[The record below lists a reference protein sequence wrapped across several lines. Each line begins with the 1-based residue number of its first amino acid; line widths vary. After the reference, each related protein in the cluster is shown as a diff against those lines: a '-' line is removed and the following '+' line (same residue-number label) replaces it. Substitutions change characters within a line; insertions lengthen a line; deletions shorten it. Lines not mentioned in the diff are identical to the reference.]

1 VYIHELSDWPNF
13 HWSNEN
19 LLQQVTSVRL
29 KQGKLLGQ
37 MESLGF
43 RAQREAILQTITTD
57 VVKTSE
63 IEGEFLDPVQVR
75 SSVAKRLG
83 IDIAALRASDRN
95 VDGIVEMMMDVVR
108 NYNKPLTR
116 ARLFHLH
123 KDLFPNPQQG
133 LVKIRVGAWR
143 DDREAPMRVVSG
155 PYGRK
160 RVHFEAPAAER
171 LDREIHAF
179 ITWFENKQATD
190 VLIKA
195 GLAHL
200 WFVTIHPF
208 SDGNGR
214 IARAIADMALAR
226 SDSSDQRFYSMSAQ
240 IKTEQKTYY
249 EVLEQTQKASMDVTT
264 WLQWFLSCLERAVDG
279 AQDNLERVLVKAH
292 YWQSWA
298 GLEINERQ
306 KNILNRLLDGSFNGK
321 LNSSKW
327 AKLNRT
333 SPDTALRDIKQ
344 LLDYG
349 VLVREPGGGR
359 STNYALSDLKR
370 TDRR

>member
-1 VYIHELSDWPNF
+1 VYIHELSDWPDF
-13 HWSNEN
+13 HCSNEN
-19 LLQQVTSVRL
+19 LLQQVSSVRL

-43 RAQREAILQTITTD
+43 RAQKEAILQTITTD

-83 IDIAALRASDRN
+83 IDIGGLGTSDRN
-95 VDGIVEMMMDVVR
+95 VDGIVEMMMDVAH

-116 ARLFHLH
+116 ARLFRWH
-123 KDLFPNPQQG
+123 KDLFPNAQKR
-133 LVKIRVGAWR
+133 LVKIRVGTWR

-155 PYGRK
+155 PYGRE
-160 RVHFEAPAAER
+160 RVHFQAPAAER
-171 LDREIHAF
+171 VDREMHAF
-179 ITWFENKQATD
+179 ITWFESQQATD
-190 VLIKA
+190 PLIKA

-226 SDSSDQRFYSMSAQ
+226 SDRTDQRFYSMSAQ
-240 IKTEQKTYY
+240 IKTEQQSYY
-249 EVLEQTQKASMDVTT
+249 EVLERTQRASMDVTT

-279 AQDNLERVLVKAH
+279 AQDNLQRVLTKAH
-292 YWQSWA
+292 YWQSWG

-306 KNILNRLLDGSFNGK
+306 KKILNRLLDGTFNGK

-327 AKLNRT
+327 AKINKT

-344 LLDYG
+344 LLDHG
-349 VLVREPGGGR
+349 VLIREPGGGR
-359 STNYALSDLKR
+359 STKYALSELR
-370 TDRR
+370 RGDRR